1 MAKAKTKII
10 MSDHIIQQLNS
21 GVHNLEDNE
30 SIPKDAAQDALNWLH
45 LDGKAEVVRGSTTLG
60 AEGTAGKTN
69 EVWFGYK
76 TNGVKV
82 PWRKAGTAIQYY
94 NGSTWVDVVT
104 GLGADDDYTFAN
116 YSSLAGSFTF
126 ATGPGGIFKF
136 VNANPGSYIDL
147 YDSTKNFK
155 GYCLIDKARMLM
167 WGLTTDPTGLYGSFI
182 DAQNGTVYTTV
193 TNEVLAT
200 GDGVQTVFSGVLAF
214 KGGNPKANCFGL
226 SINTNPASVTAT
238 DGYIGVISGTGI
250 AGTINYITGAY
261 SLTFTTPPAGAAQ
274 IRASYQWENS
284 NVKGITDFTKSATR
298 LAGEGFILRQDEG
311 GDAIQQVILGID
323 DSYYSIKEYSVYKY
337 TPDSTDTKP
346 TNDVFRK
353 DIGVPTRRSATATG
367 RGIVF
372 MNTANPDKPEL
383 TVLEKNPLGDN
394 ILATPLLP
402 HFKFENYNYDDVVVY
417 AWGRYIVVA
426 CKLVGSLTNDRL
438 LLCDLGKNTVDI
450 TYYNAASLAK
460 DAGTLYAGSSFTMTV
475 YKLFNGWDDN
485 GQIVSNYWI
494 SKAEKYNSERLKK
507 FRRERVQGQISQGQV
522 IEVYASYD
530 DAAFSLV
537 GTIRGDGTYVDTSNP
552 GAVGSQMVGEEMVGG
567 EQDGEIIYPYFI
579 EIKMKTPKFR
589 KRTLKFV
596 ATGIGYASISYLM
609 DWDILSF
616 EQRLPKRY
624 RLKQNVSLDGKSTD
638 ITPPEF

>member
-1 MAKAKTKII
+1 
-10 MSDHIIQQLNS
+10 MSDHIIQQLKS

-45 LDGKAEVVRGSTTLG
+45 VDGKVELMRGSTTLG
-60 AEGTAGKTN
+60 AEGTGGKTN

-82 PWRKAGTAIQYY
+82 PWRKADTKIQYY
-94 NGSTWVDVVT
+94 NTSTGLWVDVVT
-104 GLGADDDYTFAN
+104 GLGASDDYVFQN

-126 ATGPGGIFKF
+126 AMGPGGIFKF
-136 VNANPGSYIDL
+136 ANANPGSYIDL

-155 GYCLIDKARMLM
+155 GYGLIDKARMLM
-167 WGLTTDPTGLYGSFI
+167 WGVTNDPTGLYGSYI
-182 DAQNGTVYTTV
+182 DAQNGTVYTSV

-200 GDGVQTVFSGVLAF
+200 GDGVQTTFSGTLAF
-214 KGGNPKANCFGL
+214 KGSNPKANCFGL
-226 SINTNPASVTAT
+226 ALNMNPSGITAT
-238 DGYIGVISGTGI
+238 DNFLGVISGTGVT
-250 AGTINYITGAY
+250 GTINYITGAY
-261 SLTFTTPPAGAAQ
+261 SLTFTVPPTNTHQ
-274 IRASYQWENS
+274 IRMSYQWENS

-311 GDAIQQVILGID
+311 GDAIMQVILGID
-323 DSYYSIKEYSVYKY
+323 DSYYSIKQYSVYKY

-353 DIGVPTRRSATATG
+353 DIGIPTRRSAVGTG

-402 HFKFENYNYDDVVVY
+402 HFKFEDFDFSTTVVFS
-417 AWGRYIVVA
+417 WGRYIVIA
-426 CKLVGSLTNDRL
+426 CKKLGSLTNDRL
-438 LLCDLGKNTVDI
+438 LLCDLAKNTVDI

-460 DAGTLYAGSSFTMTV
+460 DSGTLYAGSSFTKTV
-475 YKLFNGWDDN
+475 YKLFDGWDDN
-485 GQIVSNYWI
+485 GQAIQNYWE

-507 FRRERVQGQISQGQV
+507 FRRMRLQGQISQGQN
-522 IEVYASYD
+522 IEVYISYD
-530 DAAFSLV
+530 DADYSLV
-537 GTIRGDGTYVDTSNP
+537 GTIRGDGAYVDLSNP
-552 GAVGSQMVGEEMVGG
+552 GAVGSQMVGEETIGG
-567 EQDGEIIYPYFI
+567 EQDTETVYQYFL
-579 EIKMKTPKFR
+579 ELKVKTPKFR
-589 KRTLKFV
+589 KRTIKFV
-596 ATGIGYASISYLM
+596 ATDIGYVSVSYIM

-616 EQRLPKRY
+616 EQRIPKRY
-624 RLKQNVSLDGKSTD
+624 RLKQNVSLDGQSTD
-638 ITPPEF
+638 ITPPQF